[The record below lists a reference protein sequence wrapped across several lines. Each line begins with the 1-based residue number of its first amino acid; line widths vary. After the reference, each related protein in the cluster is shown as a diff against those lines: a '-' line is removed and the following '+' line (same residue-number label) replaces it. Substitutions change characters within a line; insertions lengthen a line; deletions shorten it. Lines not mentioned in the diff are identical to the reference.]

1 MTSVQRRSSKRR
13 IAGLQL
19 QPNRKSGLRR
29 QPKLKKLYAA
39 TTIPMPHQ
47 AVPKT
52 AQERRRRQRRAR
64 WQVPTASLRQI
75 VTSARWL
82 SIGLLAV
89 CLYAV
94 MMIGRDEQFYLTS
107 IPVEGT
113 LAISPAEIVAAS
125 GMAGAHSF
133 AVNPG
138 EAAAAINAVPGVISA
153 TVTLTWPNQASIR
166 IVEDT
171 PRLVWEHLGE
181 TYWLTNSGAVVPARG
196 EAPGLPLIHAEA
208 YTRSAKEAEK
218 IRDEEEAAEDV
229 ALPFIP
235 EEAVEGVVQLQ
246 TLLPQVR
253 EYRYRP
259 DGGLSFVDAGGWRV
273 YLGVGNDMHQKLAV
287 YNALVA
293 ALQDEGQT
301 PVYISVSNQQKPFY
315 QLAGR

>member
-1 MTSVQRRSSKRR
+1 M
-13 IAGLQL
+13 QL

-47 AVPKT
+47 TVPKT
-52 AQERRRRQRRAR
+52 AKARRRRRRRQR
-64 WQVPTASLRQI
+64 WQVPTASARQI

-82 SIGLLAV
+82 SAALLAV

-94 MMIGRDEQFYLTS
+94 MMIGRDQQFYLTS

-113 LAISPAEIVAAS
+113 QAISPAEIVAAS
-125 GMAGAHSF
+125 GLAGAHSF

-153 TVTLTWPNQASIR
+153 TVTLTWPNQVAIR

-171 PRLVWEHLGE
+171 PRLIWEHLGQS
-181 TYWLTNSGAVVPARG
+181 YWLTTSGAVVEARG
-196 EAPGLPLIHAEA
+196 AAPGLPVIHAEA

-218 IRDEEEAAEDV
+218 VRDEEEAAQEAV
-229 ALPFIP
+229 LPFIP
-235 EEAVEGVVQLQ
+235 DEAVEGVTQLQ
-246 TLLPQVR
+246 TLLPQVQ

-259 DGGLSFVDAGGWRV
+259 DGGLSFVDEGGWRV
-273 YLGVGNDMHQKLAV
+273 YLGVGSDMHQKLAV
-287 YNALVA
+287 YHAVVA
-293 ALQDEGQT
+293 ELQAEGQT